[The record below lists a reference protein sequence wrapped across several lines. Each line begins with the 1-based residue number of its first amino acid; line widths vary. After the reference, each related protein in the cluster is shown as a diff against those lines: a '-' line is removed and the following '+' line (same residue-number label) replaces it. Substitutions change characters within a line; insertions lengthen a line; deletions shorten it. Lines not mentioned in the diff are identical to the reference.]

1 MAYNSRLQS
10 SFIQTYPENTGNT
23 VGTVVSTVRAFRLAD
38 CTADRDS
45 HPALKLCGDKGIPF
59 FKKFKIILKVYFKFL
74 YLQSCNTDNCGNSSV
89 GRASASQ
96 AEGRGFESRF
106 PLNQGRRCSQNIY
119 GFVVPIKPSIS
130 KFHQHHIE
138 TLYHY
143 GKIKSI
149 FHRPEDKTR
158 SRPNDQDDTP
168 CQGSRNRE
176 H

>member
-1 MAYNSRLQS
+1 MYMPCVFSFFYPGNGPFPGRISAFLSVVALGRQNSHFPCTLQ
-10 SFIQTYPENTGNT
+10 GNDYICIRKPS
-23 VGTVVSTVRAFRLAD
+23 G
-38 CTADRDS
+38 
-45 HPALKLCGDKGIPF
+45 
-59 FKKFKIILKVYFKFL
+59 
-74 YLQSCNTDNCGNSSV
+74 GNSSV

-96 AEGRGFESRF
+96 AEGRGFDSRF

-119 GFVVPIKPSIS
+119 GFVVPIKPIVS

-158 SRPNDQDDTP
+158 SRPHDQDDTP